1 MGFLQSSWSFSRYFV
16 IGDLP
21 EDYEKEFASGIA
33 RYAFKNMDEQSAEE
47 RSIGWAD
54 LHDMFQTRIDAS
66 GFLNPPY
73 ISLTLRIDKK
83 HVPPKALLRYT
94 KEAESAVRA
103 EEGLEYL
110 PRARR
115 LEIKDAVN
123 LNLIKRAIPDSG
135 TYDMVWN
142 LETGIVMFGSANA
155 KLGDEFSEL
164 FAKTFGLTLTPVFPY
179 SLGLN
184 LLEKSGKE
192 PGRMD
197 DLTPMEPLEVDE

>member
-16 IGDLP
+16 IGDLS
-21 EDYEKEFASGIA
+21 EDYEKEFASA
-33 RYAFKNMDEQSAEE
+33 VERYAFKNMEEQSAEE
-47 RSIGWAD
+47 RRIGWAGI
-54 LHDMFQTRIDAS
+54 HDMFQTRVDAM

-73 ISLTLRIDKK
+73 VSLTLRIDKK

-94 KEAESAVRA
+94 KEAEAAVR
-103 EEGLEYL
+103 EEEALEYL

-123 LNLIKRAIPDSG
+123 LNLIKRAIPDSAA
-135 TYDMVWN
+135 YDMVWN

-164 FAKTFGLTLTPVFPY
+164 FTKTFGLTLTPVFPY
-179 SLGLN
+179 ALGLS
-184 LLEKSGKE
+184 LLEKDGKE

-197 DLTPMEPLEVDE
+197 DMTSMESLEDDE